1 MSRWLVVGANGMLG
15 QDLLAQLGR
24 CASDVFVPD
33 GFEVG
38 GSAGAH
44 KVTAVDRDELD
55 IRDPGACLAAVA
67 GHDFV
72 VNVAAWTA
80 VDEAE
85 SHEPAAFAVNAVG
98 AANLARACSAA
109 GLPMLQVSTDYVF
122 AGDANSPYAE
132 DAPLAPRSA
141 YGRTKAAGEWAV
153 QALCPQSWIV
163 RTAWLYGAHGPN
175 FVKTM
180 ARLAAE
186 RETVTVVNDQSGQ
199 PTWTVD
205 LAGAIVRLVEA
216 RAPFGTYHGTSSGE
230 TTWFGFAQAIFA
242 ELGLDSER
250 VKPTTTDAFP
260 RPAPRPAYSVLGH
273 EAWRGAALDP
283 LPSWRKSLTKSVP
296 IVAPR

>member
-1 MSRWLVVGANGMLG
+1 MSRWLVVGCDGMLG
-15 QDLLAQLGR
+15 QDLVVALGE
-24 CASDVFVPD
+24 SPD
-33 GFEVG
+33 TRE
-38 GSAGAH
+38 
-44 KVTAVDRDELD
+44 VTAVDRDVVD
-55 IRDPGACLAAVA
+55 IIDPGACLEAVT
-67 GHDFV
+67 GQDLV

-80 VDEAE
+80 VDDAETHEAQ
-85 SHEPAAFAVNAVG
+85 AFSVNAVG

-109 GLPMLQVSTDYVF
+109 GARMVQVSTDYVF
-122 AGDANSPYAE
+122 AGDATSPYAE

-186 RETVTVVNDQSGQ
+186 RDTISVVDDQRGQ

-205 LAGAIVRLVEA
+205 LAQAIVRMIEA
-216 RAPFGTYHGTSSGE
+216 DAPFGIYHGTSGGE
-230 TTWFGFAQAIFA
+230 TTWFDFAQAIFA
-242 ELGLDSER
+242 ELGLDPAR
-250 VKPTTTDAFP
+250 VRPTTTDAFP

-273 EAWRGAALDP
+273 EAWAHAGLPALRDWRLALTEA
-283 LPSWRKSLTKSVP
+283 LPSVINRS
-296 IVAPR
+296 